1 MSVMLGDMAVTAV
14 VKYIN
19 GQRIGSPVKDD
30 ELGRCCVPL
39 VAYKYEKPEK
49 IKGEYIAVNHLPFI
63 HRNVVGEGVV
73 NINIHVPKLK
83 SGLPNTK
90 RLAKLVQTIVNLFP
104 EDKTMGNAYYEFLSD
119 SRPTPDNDDTYFVNI
134 QINVTFINL
143 LNNE

>member
-19 GQRIGSPVKDD
+19 SQHIASATKSSATSH
-30 ELGRCCVPL
+30 CQCL

-49 IKGEYIAVNHLPFI
+49 IKGEYIAVNHLPFV
-63 HRNVVGEGVV
+63 HRYVVGEGVV

-90 RLAKLVQTIVNLFP
+90 RLAQLSETVVALFP
-104 EDKTMGNAYYEFLSD
+104 EGTYLDKAFYEFLSD
-119 SRPTPDNDDTYFVNI
+119 SRPTPDSDDTYYVNI
-134 QINVTFINL
+134 QLNVIFNNL
-143 LNNE
+143 NY